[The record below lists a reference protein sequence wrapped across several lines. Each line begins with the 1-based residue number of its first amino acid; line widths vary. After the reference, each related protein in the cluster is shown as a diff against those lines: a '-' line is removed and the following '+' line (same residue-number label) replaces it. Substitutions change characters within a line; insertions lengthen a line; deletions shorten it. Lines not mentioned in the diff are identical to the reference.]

1 MTIDSQLNF
10 DQHVDDLC
18 KKLAE
23 RITVLQKI
31 RCLLP
36 LDRRIFSYNAMVKQV
51 PFYDEGKINRSI
63 LVYTQISAVTYP
75 I

>member
-18 KKLAE
+18 KKFAE

-36 LDRRIFSYNAMVKQV
+36 LDRRIFCYNAMVKQV

-63 LVYTQISAVTYP
+63 LVYTQISAITHP